1 MLPHSLKMSKS
12 SVPAF
17 VTRMLSQNLDVV
29 IQSVRAPSDL
39 QAQGQP
45 EHNASCNSCSSRI
58 RGDRYKCVGGCPDFD
73 FCSDC
78 FSITVHRVYHNFVR
92 LPEASFYLTLQQNLP
107 RSSAC

>member
-1 MLPHSLKMSKS
+1 
-12 SVPAF
+12 
-17 VTRMLSQNLDVV
+17 MLSQNLDVV

-45 EHNASCNSCSSRI
+45 EHNTSCNSCSSRI

-78 FSITVHRVYHNFVR
+78 FRFVR
-92 LPEASFYLTLQQNLP
+92 SP
-107 RSSAC
+107 RSLTYHYTLYQ